1 MIIELKDYTKII
13 KGVPVLNCV
22 NLRFESGNIYGI
34 TGTNGSGKTMLL
46 RAISGLLLPSSGAA
60 YIDGKELGKQIEF
73 PDNMGIFIERPNF
86 LSYLTGFE
94 NLKYLAE
101 IQGKTPDERIKEYMK
116 LFFLDPNDKKPYK
129 KYSQGM
135 KQKIGIIQAI
145 MENQQLIILDEPF
158 NALDKESVRVL
169 KEWLIEA
176 KSNNKLVIL
185 TSHSQVDISTLCNSV
200 FFVDSGKVEKEL

>member
-1 MIIELKDYTKII
+1 
-13 KGVPVLNCV
+13 
-22 NLRFESGNIYGI
+22 
-34 TGTNGSGKTMLL
+34 
-46 RAISGLLLPSSGAA
+46 
-60 YIDGKELGKQIEF
+60 
-73 PDNMGIFIERPNF
+73 
-86 LSYLTGFE
+86 
-94 NLKYLAE
+94 
-101 IQGKTPDERIKEYMK
+101 
-116 LFFLDPNDKKPYK
+116 
-129 KYSQGM
+129 M